1 MVVAHWVGAGFL
13 TAGSWVVMGFMM
25 GFVCKT
31 NDKKEKTKIIRIKNC
46 LAKKQHAREKRSF
59 PTFI

>member
-25 GFVCKT
+25 GFVLSPVKL
-31 NDKKEKTKIIRIKNC
+31 NYEVYHKVVID
-46 LAKKQHAREKRSF
+46 
-59 PTFI
+59 P